1 MAEGGSKKV
10 RGAKPASELLL
21 DRQLGDQDL
30 VHPIE
35 LPAAMFTGPGLL
47 TLADLLPVMTAYVD
61 RELKY
66 RFINK
71 PLAEWLGWPRREM
84 IGRTM
89 REVIGEEAFADREPM
104 IQAAL
109 AGERKFFAATF
120 DHPTRGM
127 LAAETDYTPWVDPA
141 TGRVDGIVIVI
152 KDITEQ
158 RVAER
163 SIRESE

>member
-1 MAEGGSKKV
+1 MGFMADGGSKKV
-10 RGAKPASELLL
+10 RGTKPASELLL
-21 DRQLGDQDL
+21 DRRLGDQDL
-30 VHPIE
+30 VHSIE

-61 RELKY
+61 RDLKY

-89 REVIGEEAFADREPM
+89 REVIGDEAFADREPM

-109 AGERKFFAATF
+109 
-120 DHPTRGM
+120 
-127 LAAETDYTPWVDPA
+127 
-141 TGRVDGIVIVI
+141 
-152 KDITEQ
+152 
-158 RVAER
+158 
-163 SIRESE
+163 